1 MGNNVSSDSLDCASP
16 YASGPC
22 RACEEELDTIDRW
35 RGVVYASL
43 AVSVLFWATYSCLI
57 KHSEHWPNLA
67 FLCKLLG
74 LAKASIG
81 VYLLANVPSGAGC
94 APYHVSVDTAS
105 FTYYPVLVF
114 VLALSWLVRGCRVD
128 DLKRAQRDK
137 RQAGGH
143 ALAGG
148 QQQRQQAAATALL
161 LPGPGPGPEVTA
173 PMALPVHD
181 VKGQQ
186 GGLAPPPPLPYAAP
200 MVGGRCEIVI
210 TSRPMGIVL
219 KSLGGGG
226 AVLGIASVRFPEL
239 VAGSR
244 LVAVQALAGPAT
256 LDVSRLPY
264 ARIIHHL
271 TTAALPFTMAF
282 DA

>member
-57 KHSEHWPNLA
+57 KHSEHWPTLA

-74 LAKASIG
+74 LVKASIG
-81 VYLLANVPSGAGC
+81 VYLLANVPSSAGC
-94 APYHVSVDTAS
+94 APYDVSVDTAS

-114 VLALSWLVRGCRVD
+114 VLALSWLVRGCRVG
-128 DLKRAQRDK
+128 DLLRAQRDK
-137 RQAGGH
+137 RQTGGH

-148 QQQRQQAAATALL
+148 QQQQAAAAALL
-161 LPGPGPGPEVTA
+161 LPGPGPGAEAGAA
-173 PMALPVHD
+173 PMALPVHH

-186 GGLAPPPPLPYAAP
+186 EGLAPPPPPYAAP
-200 MVGGRCEIVI
+200 LAGGRCEIVI
-210 TSRPMGIVL
+210 SSRPMGIVL

-244 LVAVQALAGPAT
+244 LVAVQALAGPKA